1 MKNLFVF
8 ILFLLTLPLVFA
20 QPAKSYNKSSDFDST
35 ISRGI
40 DQIYNIDFPGA
51 EKSFKGLIASYP
63 DKPQGRF
70 FLAMIDWWKILMDP
84 DNEAYDDIFFQKLE
98 DVIYQCDGILKNDP
112 NNVDALFFKGG
123 SIGFR
128 ARLRAFRDSWIKA
141 ADDGRLALPIVQHA
155 YRIDPKNVDVQLG
168 FGIYDY
174 YAAVI
179 PEQFPL
185 VKPLMIFFPPGNKK
199 KGIEELTN
207 VALHGRYA
215 KYESRYFLM
224 TLYFSYDDNP
234 FKAEEWAKMLN
245 DDFPNNPVFE
255 RWRGRI
261 AAKRSDYYDAEKIF
275 SDVLYKADKDF
286 PGYNNI
292 NTRRE
297 AAYYI
302 GYQFWLSNKP
312 DSAKIKFE
320 LCAKYSRE
328 IDKNETS
335 GFLINSCLYLGMI
348 ADQLGSR
355 DEAVAYYKKLLDMK
369 EFGNSH
375 SLAEEYLKTPYRR

>member
-1 MKNLFVF
+1 MKNYFVF
-8 ILFLLTLPLVFA
+8 ILFFLTQPFIFA
-20 QPAKSYNKSSDFDST
+20 RPAKSYNKSSDFDST

-70 FLAMIDWWKILMDP
+70 FLAMIDWWKILLDP

-234 FKAEEWAKMLN
+234 FKAEEWAGLLN

-261 AAKRSDYYDAEKIF
+261 AAKRSDYYHAEKIF
-275 SDVLYKADKDF
+275 SDVLNKADKDF

-335 GFLINSCLYLGMI
+335 GFLINSFLYLGMI
-348 ADQLGSR
+348 ADQIGSR
-355 DEAVAYYKKLLDMK
+355 NEAVAYYKKLLDMK